1 VKDLR
6 FDLRLDLET
15 FGVDLKINGDLIFEI
30 WLSRVSRVFRTDS
43 TDSPDSLPIS
53 LSISVSFS
61 FFSFFSVS
69 PLFSCCFRAVD
80 QSDSRQLLIAC

>member
-1 VKDLR
+1 MKDLR

-43 TDSPDSLPIS
+43 TDSLDCLPIS
-53 LSISVSFS
+53 LSISVSFIFLV
-61 FFSFFSVS
+61 FFLFLHFLVVVSV
-69 PLFSCCFRAVD
+69 L
-80 QSDSRQLLIAC
+80 